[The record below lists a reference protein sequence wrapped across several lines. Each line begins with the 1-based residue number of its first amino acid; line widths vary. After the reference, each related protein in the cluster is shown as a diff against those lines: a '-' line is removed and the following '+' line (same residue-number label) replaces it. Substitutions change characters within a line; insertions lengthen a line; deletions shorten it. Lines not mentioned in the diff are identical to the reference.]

1 MYFSVVLLFATT
13 NPTLSALLTFR
24 KIVPQMKASYT
35 DFLRMAIDLGP
46 KLVGVPKVGT
56 IPWLVA
62 FSGVN
67 ETIFRLFAYVS
78 TTTGL

>member
-1 MYFSVVLLFATT
+1 MDFSVVFLLTTT
-13 NPTLSALLTFR
+13 NPAFSALLTFR
-24 KIVPQMKASYT
+24 EIMPQMKASHT
-35 DFLRMAIDLGP
+35 DFLRMAIYLGP

-56 IPWLVA
+56 VPWLVA

-67 ETIFRLFAYVS
+67 ETIFRLLAYVS

>member
-1 MYFSVVLLFATT
+1 MVLLLATT
-13 NPTLSALLTFR
+13 NPALSALLTFR
-24 KIVPQMKASYT
+24 EIMPQMEASHT
-35 DFLRMAIDLGP
+35 DFLRMSIYFGP

-62 FSGVN
+62 LSGVD
-67 ETIFRLFAYVS
+67 ETTFRLLTYIC

>member
-1 MYFSVVLLFATT
+1 M
-13 NPTLSALLTFR
+13 
-24 KIVPQMKASYT
+24 PQVKASHT
-35 DFLRMAIDLGP
+35 DFFRMAIDLGP

-62 FSGVN
+62 FSGVD
-67 ETIFRLFAYVS
+67 ETTFRLLAYVS

>member
-1 MYFSVVLLFATT
+1 MDFSVVFLLTTT
-13 NPTLSALLTFR
+13 NPALSALLTFR
-24 KIVPQMKASYT
+24 EIMPQMEASHT
-35 DFLRMAIDLGP
+35 DFLRVAIDLGP

-56 IPWLVA
+56 IPWLVV

-67 ETIFRLFAYVS
+67 ETTFRLLAYVS